1 LLDTVRERQLRD
13 IMRVTGSGNLTREVE
28 LRATKSGAQLAL
40 LRVAFNTR
48 RPDGDGG
55 WADKPN
61 YVDVE
66 VWGGQAENCA
76 RYLSRG
82 SRVFIDGELDYQEW
96 EERSTGQKRSALRI
110 RAQTVTF
117 EGGAP
122 SGDARRATAP
132 PPPVTH
138 SAPDPPAPAQPEGS
152 ASADDLPF

>member
-1 LLDTVRERQLRD
+1 VRD

-28 LRATKSGAQLAL
+28 LRATKNGAELAL

-48 RPDGDGG
+48 RPDGQGG

-61 YVDVE
+61 YLDVE
-66 VWGGQAENCA
+66 VWGGQAKNCA
-76 RYLSRG
+76 DRLKKG

-96 EERSTGQKRSALRI
+96 EDRSSGQKRSALRV

-117 EGGAP
+117 EGGTAAAGAEPAP
-122 SGDARRATAP
+122 RAHRSPADP
-132 PPPVTH
+132 PPIPE
-138 SAPDPPAPAQPEGS
+138 PAPEGT